1 MAASSPDLGLSR
13 RRFSIG
19 GPLLR
24 WEWLGLAAT
33 GAGYLLIVLVSVR
46 RGAPLGW
53 DESVYALRARDFAT
67 GADPRQYWDA
77 FRAPGLPWLIHL
89 LWWEGREA
97 TLGRLVV
104 SGFGLGLAAVAWALT
119 RHLFGRR
126 AALLA
131 AAGVAVT
138 PPLVLAATQVWP
150 DVPGAC
156 LGLAAIT
163 LFVLATGG
171 DRPSWWMLAA
181 VPAMGAAT
189 YLRFGAPLPMVIGLL
204 GMAWWRR
211 RTLWRFP
218 WPAVATA
225 LAGAAT
231 VAAVLE
237 VPALTGSGG
246 APLRAIA
253 SFPRSVGEGFGD
265 YLNLADEVIGPAAIV
280 LAFAGL
286 LAAFAW
292 AGRGVDR
299 GALWTAT
306 LIGLATGVTLAVVLH
321 GEVRYLAPAFPW
333 LWVAGAPGLERV
345 GGLLPERWRA
355 VVAAGVALALAAA
368 VVGAALERNREA
380 SAAYRTTRRAAEAIS
395 TLAAGSPCTVVTSR
409 VPQVLWYSGCATAS
423 FDLEEVRFPEPPDR
437 SVFMLL
443 VGGFPRQPEG
453 DLLEAYREAAGEPVL
468 VVEGGRRAEVYLI
481 AEAPAT
487 G

>member
-1 MAASSPDLGLSR
+1 
-13 RRFSIG
+13 
-19 GPLLR
+19 LLR

-33 GAGYLLIVLVSVR
+33 GAVYILIVLAAVR

-53 DESVYALRARDFAT
+53 DESVYTLRARDFAT

-97 TLGRLVV
+97 TLGRLVA
-104 SGFGLGLAAVAWALT
+104 SGFGLGLVATTWALT

-156 LGLAAIT
+156 LGLAAIA
-163 LFVLATGG
+163 LFTLATGG

-204 GMAWWRR
+204 GIAWWRR
-211 RTLWRFP
+211 RSLWRFP

-225 LAGAAT
+225 LGGAAA
-231 VAAVLE
+231 VVAVLK
-237 VPALTGSGG
+237 VPFLTGSGG
-246 APLRAIA
+246 APLTAIA

-265 YLNLADEVIGPAAIV
+265 YLGMAHQVIGPAAVI

-292 AGRGVDR
+292 AGTSLDR
-299 GALWTAT
+299 GALWTVT
-306 LIGLATGVTLAVVLH
+306 LIGFATGVLLAVVLH

-333 LWVAGAPGLERV
+333 LWVAGAPGLERL
-345 GGLLPERWRA
+345 GGLLPGRWRIL
-355 VVAAGVALALAAA
+355 VAAGVSLALVAG
-368 VVGAALERNREA
+368 VVGAALERNRDA
-380 SAAYRTTRRAAEAIS
+380 SAAYRTTRRAAEEITA
-395 TLAAGSPCTVVTSR
+395 LAAGSPCTVVTSR
-409 VPQVLWYSGCATAS
+409 VPQVLWYSGCATAA
-423 FDLEEVRFPEPPDR
+423 FDRDEVRFPEPPGR
-437 SVFMLL
+437 TVFMLL

-453 DLLEAYREAAGEPVL
+453 DLLEAYREAAGDPVT

-481 AEAPAT
+481 GEVAPA